1 MLMLGFMDFDNTG
14 VVISC
19 VNRILS
25 IVELIIICSTVGGEN
40 DHGLMG
46 DVGGSWK
53 VGAPNEV
60 KFFVA

>member
-25 IVELIIICSTVGGEN
+25 ILALIICSTVGREN

-53 VGAPNEV
+53 ELEGVSAE
-60 KFFVA
+60 